1 MSAVLSKNKTRST
14 QKMCQVSK
22 TYLKLAVDGRALVH
36 GDLGLDERGHVVNIR
51 DAGVVLALIHMSEP
65 TRQAERSYAVFWL
78 KKKMVGAGG
87 GGGGGGEVGDGA
99 GVDVAG
105 VSGG

>member
-51 DAGVVLALIHMSEP
+51 DAGVV
-65 TRQAERSYAVFWL
+65 RGR
-78 KKKMVGAGG
+78 VGADARLVRRDEELFACDCLCEKRRGKCRC
-87 GGGGGGEVGDGA
+87 
-99 GVDVAG
+99 
-105 VSGG
+105 